1 VAFLEIPFVRL
12 RAAFTNTRYLGA
24 ALGTNS
30 LVVPAYL
37 LPALPAT
44 GRPADAD

>member
-37 LPALPAT
+37 LPAPPAT